1 MFCCFAQYPENYT
14 LLLSIS
20 WFDVFI
26 LAAMDY
32 LLHHMSDP
40 VDMAAF
46 EQASGVGVV
55 VTPDQIEAG
64 VEAVITKHKQE
75 LLEKR
80 YHVNTGVLLGEYV
93 NLLLDISIHYKKKMN
108 GRKRFS

>member
-1 MFCCFAQYPENYT
+1 MFCSFNQSPPESFSPLCNK
-14 LLLSIS
+14 SVG
-20 WFDVFI
+20 FDVFI

-40 VDMAAF
+40 VDMATF

-64 VEAVITKHKQE
+64 VEAVIKKHKQE

-93 NLLLDISIHYKKKMN
+93 NLLLKISVHC
-108 GRKRFS
+108 

>member
-1 MFCCFAQYPENYT
+1 MLHFLLFCFISCFSFNPLQKTT
-14 LLLSIS
+14 LHCNKLVS
-20 WFDVFI
+20 FDVFI

-32 LLHHMSDP
+32 LLHHMSEP

-64 VEAVITKHKQE
+64 VEAVINKHKQE

-80 YHVNTGVLLGEYV
+80 YHVNTGVLMGEYV
-93 NLLLDISIHYKKKMN
+93 NFLLKISIHY
-108 GRKRFS
+108 